1 VAINHAYYCYLNKYI
16 SHSHPLEEFY
26 QDTIIVFSNKP
37 STYPTRKNLMKALMM
52 TKYGSTS
59 TSLAFQSVAMP
70 KASPNQVVIQVCAS
84 SINPIDYK
92 ILRGDFKAL
101 TKVQF
106 PQGIGRDVCG
116 VVVEVGSQVN
126 NFKVGDAVLSR
137 IDESLVGTIAE
148 YVASEAHHA
157 TLKPEQLTHEEA
169 ASIPLAGLTALQALV
184 TTANLK
190 AGEKVL
196 IHAGSGGVGSIAI
209 QLAKSIG
216 AFVATTTST
225 ANVDL
230 VTKLGADQ
238 VIDYKQEDYLQQV
251 SDFDV
256 VFDTLGGDY
265 TLDAFKVIKKGGK
278 VVSISGEV
286 DDILAQDLGLNLII
300 RTILK
305 LKARKIVK
313 AAAKKQATYRMILM
327 SSNGAQL
334 AELVDLYVHKK
345 IQPVIDSV
353 YPLTKSIE
361 ALEHLLKGRA
371 KGKIVIKH

>member
-1 VAINHAYYCYLNKYI
+1 H
-16 SHSHPLEEFY
+16 H
-26 QDTIIVFSNKP
+26 
-37 STYPTRKNLMKALMM
+37 
-52 TKYGSTS
+52 
-59 TSLAFQSVAMP
+59 
-70 KASPNQVVIQVCAS
+70 
-84 SINPIDYK
+84 
-92 ILRGDFKAL
+92 
-101 TKVQF
+101 
-106 PQGIGRDVCG
+106 
-116 VVVEVGSQVN
+116 
-126 NFKVGDAVLSR
+126 FKVGDAVLSR
-137 IDESLVGTIAE
+137 IDESLVGTIAD
-148 YVASEAHHA
+148 YVASESHHT

-190 AGEKVL
+190 TGEKVL
-196 IHAGSGGVGSIAI
+196 IHAGSGGVGSIAV

-225 ANVDL
+225 ANAEL
-230 VTKLGADQ
+230 LTKLGADQ
-238 VIDYKQEDYLQQV
+238 VIDYKQENYLEQV

-313 AAAKKQATYRMILM
+313 AAAKKQAMYRMILM
-327 SSNGAQL
+327 SPNGVQL
-334 AELVDLYVHKK
+334 AELVDLYVNKK
-345 IQPVIDSV
+345 IKPVIDSV
-353 YPLTKSIE
+353 YPFTKSIE

-371 KGKIVIKH
+371 KGKILIKH

>member
-1 VAINHAYYCYLNKYI
+1 MEC
-16 SHSHPLEEFY
+16 SC
-26 QDTIIVFSNKP
+26 D
-37 STYPTRKNLMKALMM
+37 
-52 TKYGSTS
+52 
-59 TSLAFQSVAMP
+59 
-70 KASPNQVVIQVCAS
+70 
-84 SINPIDYK
+84 
-92 ILRGDFKAL
+92 
-101 TKVQF
+101 
-106 PQGIGRDVCG
+106 
-116 VVVEVGSQVN
+116 
-126 NFKVGDAVLSR
+126 
-137 IDESLVGTIAE
+137 
-148 YVASEAHHA
+148 
-157 TLKPEQLTHEEA
+157 A
-169 ASIPLAGLTALQALV
+169 ASIPLAGLTALQTLV

-196 IHAGSGGVGSIAI
+196 IHAGSGDVGSIAI
-209 QLAKSIG
+209 QLAKSTG
-216 AFVATTTST
+216 AFVATTTRT
-225 ANVDL
+225 AKVEL

-238 VIDYKQEDYLQQV
+238 VIDYKQEDYLQPV
-251 SDFDV
+251 RDFDV

-353 YPLTKSIE
+353 YPFTKSIE